1 MDDFSTITESA
12 KGWHRA
18 DIIAAVHKRGT
29 SLRRLAVKVGFAQST
44 LRSALFK
51 PHPKANAAVAD
62 FIGVPLNE
70 LWPAWYGPDGAPLW
84 RMTKTPTPAR
94 ARPREPVRA
103 RPAANHSAQTPSR
116 ESRGRPAKSRKTA

>member
-1 MDDFSTITESA
+1 MDDFSTKECSA
-12 KGWHRA
+12 EGWHRA

-51 PHPKANAAVAD
+51 PHPKANSVVAE

-84 RMTKTPTPAR
+84 RMTKTPTQAR
-94 ARPREPVRA
+94 AHKRA
-103 RPAANHSAQTPSR
+103 RPAAPHSAQTPR
-116 ESRGRPAKSRKTA
+116 KESRGRPATTRKTA